1 MLREEQTGFEAF
13 VKKMTINLEVFGTLV
28 KDWIMG
34 NVQSCLIVIPYWK
47 WQVQGN
53 IKLG

>member
-13 VKKMTINLEVFGTLV
+13 VEKMTINLKVLGTLV

-34 NVQSCLIVIPYWK
+34 NVQSWLIVIP
-47 WQVQGN
+47 
-53 IKLG
+53 